1 VHYLISMKD
10 IETPFSFYL
19 SKFNIV
25 KDSTGKL
32 FIGRAAIAAAIAI
45 GLFVDFVPSK
55 EYYKG

>member
-1 VHYLISMKD
+1 MKD